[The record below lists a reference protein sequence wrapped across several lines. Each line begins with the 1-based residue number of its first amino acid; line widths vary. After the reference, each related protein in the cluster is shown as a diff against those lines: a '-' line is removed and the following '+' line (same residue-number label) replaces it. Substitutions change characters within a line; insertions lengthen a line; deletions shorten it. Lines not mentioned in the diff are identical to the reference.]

1 MTSYTL
7 LFWIFVTFIY
17 KVLLSLEWNV
27 HLSWL
32 FVKHLGQTEN
42 KHNFYCRLRS
52 TKHLIHSRD
61 WIEDYKVI
69 VCEHSNNEKHVR
81 RPQHIVQKMLKI
93 FHCIWKI
100 IRCQDIGRAFSQLS
114 AAVGETSAGPALAR
128 MGACY
133 EEMGGNQGLVGEQ
146 VRIAGC
152 WLELDKH
159 WQEPSRRLKFHNY
172 VEGPY

>member
-7 LFWIFVTFIY
+7 LFWIFVNFIY

-69 VCEHSNNEKHVR
+69 VCEHSNKEKHVR

-100 IRCQDIGRAFSQLS
+100 FRCQDIGRAFSQLS

-152 WLELDKH
+152 WLEVDKH

-172 VEGPY
+172 VEGAD